1 MRVRRGITTDIAR
14 TGVKSDEQANAEILA
29 LDLAISST
37 TSQMANF
44 VSTLNRL
51 EYAAENLT
59 NISQNISTSRSRI
72 LDADYA

>member
-14 TGVKSDEQANAEILA
+14 TGVKSDKQANAEILA

-72 LDADYA
+72 LDVDYA